1 MVTNPKINHYPL
13 QQEQTGLR
21 LCKDNSYTPLHPLP
35 LSHFILSPVSFH
47 SLPCLI
53 SPSSLVSFYP
63 LPYLIPPSF
72 TPSNHQKTYPTKPL
86 KQNDCTL
93 RRACSRQRFK
103 TRTCL
108 YYYQSTYSFI
118 EITLYPKLE
127 LEKIGVDAPLSKAP
141 KDMLPS
147 AFAVDW
153 ARTP

>member
-1 MVTNPKINHYPL
+1 MVTNPKINHNPPKP
-13 QQEQTGLR
+13 EQTGLR

-35 LSHFILSPVSFH
+35 LSHSTLSPISFY
-47 SLPCLI
+47 SLP
-53 SPSSLVSFYP
+53 YP
-63 LPYLIPPSF
+63 IPPSI
-72 TPSNHQKTYPTKPL
+72 TPSNHQKTYPTKPQ

-93 RRACSRQRFK
+93 RKACSRQRFK

-127 LEKIGVDAPLSKAP
+127 LEKVGVDAPLSKAP

>member
-13 QQEQTGLR
+13 QQEQTGLK
-21 LCKDNSYTPLHPLP
+21 LCKDNSYSPLHSLP
-35 LSHFILSPVSFH
+35 SSLSSPSLVSFH
-47 SLPCLI
+47 SLP
-53 SPSSLVSFYP
+53 
-63 LPYLIPPSF
+63 YLIPPPI

-108 YYYQSTYSFI
+108 YYYQSTYSFT

>member
-1 MVTNPKINHYPL
+1 MVTNPKINHHPPKP
-13 QQEQTGLR
+13 EQTGLK
-21 LCKDNSYTPLHPLP
+21 LCKDNSYTPLLPLPCPIPLSP
-35 LSHFILSPVSFH
+35 LSHSTLS
-47 SLPCLI
+47 
-53 SPSSLVSFYP
+53 
-63 LPYLIPPSF
+63 LIPFHPPS
-72 TPSNHQKTYPTKPL
+72 TPSNHQKTYPTKPQ

-93 RRACSRQRFK
+93 RKACSRQRFK

-127 LEKIGVDAPLSKAP
+127 LEKVGVDAPLSKAP

>member
-1 MVTNPKINHYPL
+1 MVTNPKINHHPPKP
-13 QQEQTGLR
+13 EQTGLK
-21 LCKDNSYTPLHPLP
+21 LCKDNSYTPLL
-35 LSHFILSPVSFH
+35 
-47 SLPCLI
+47 
-53 SPSSLVSFYP
+53 P
-63 LPYLIPPSF
+63 LPYPIPPSI
-72 TPSNHQKTYPTKPL
+72 TPSNHQKTYPTKPQ

-93 RRACSRQRFK
+93 RKACSRQRFK

-127 LEKIGVDAPLSKAP
+127 LEKVGVDAPLSKAP

>member
-1 MVTNPKINHYPL
+1 MVTNPKINHYPPKP
-13 QQEQTGLR
+13 EQTGLR

-35 LSHFILSPVSFH
+35 LSHFIPFPLSHSTPIPVPFH
-47 SLPCLI
+47 S
-53 SPSSLVSFYP
+53 

-72 TPSNHQKTYPTKPL
+72 TSSNHQKTYPTKPL